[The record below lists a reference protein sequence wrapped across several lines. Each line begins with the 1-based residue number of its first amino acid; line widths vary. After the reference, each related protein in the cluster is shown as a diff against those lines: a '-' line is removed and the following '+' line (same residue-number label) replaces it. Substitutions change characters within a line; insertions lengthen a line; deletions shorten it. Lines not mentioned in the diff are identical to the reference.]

1 MKAKKILR
9 IVMQE
14 LLREL
19 KSQQELTRF
28 NVGAL
33 NIQVQDLRKE
43 VALLR
48 EDIHGRKNLRPVLPA
63 SNV

>member
-48 EDIHGRKNLRPVLPA
+48 EDIHGGKNLRPVLSA